1 MIAEIKADSEERMK
15 KSAAALEDEFN
26 RLRTGR
32 ASAALVDKIQ
42 VSYYGAATPLNQV
55 ASISVPEARL
65 IVIQPWDKNV
75 LPEIEKA
82 IQKSELNLNPNNDG
96 KVIRINIPAL
106 TEERRKELVK
116 GAKASAEN
124 ARVAVRNIRRDA
136 IDKLKKEQKNGE
148 LTEDELKAAE
158 TDMQTLTDK
167 YIGEVN
173 KILDAKEKEIMESEM
188 ADEKQPDQM
197 CRHIAVIM
205 DGNGRWAKQRGKIRS
220 FGHKEGLKATKRLLH
235 YASERG
241 LKYLTL
247 YAFSTENW
255 KRAEEE
261 VSYLMNLIHIHL
273 RKEMKF
279 YKKNHIRLRFIGDLS
294 RLKPS
299 LQEEMRSVERD
310 TASYDGLTVQLA
322 INYGGRDE
330 LRRAVQKLIDSGKQ
344 EITEADIEAELD
356 TAGIPDPDLIIRTAG
371 EQRLSNFL
379 MWQSAYS
386 EFWYTPKLWPDFGPE
401 DFDEAV
407 AAFFRRD
414 RRYGGIK

>member
-1 MIAEIKADSEERMK
+1 
-15 KSAAALEDEFN
+15 
-26 RLRTGR
+26 
-32 ASAALVDKIQ
+32 
-42 VSYYGAATPLNQV
+42 
-55 ASISVPEARL
+55 
-65 IVIQPWDKNV
+65 
-75 LPEIEKA
+75 
-82 IQKSELNLNPNNDG
+82 
-96 KVIRINIPAL
+96 
-106 TEERRKELVK
+106 
-116 GAKASAEN
+116 
-124 ARVAVRNIRRDA
+124 
-136 IDKLKKEQKNGE
+136 
-148 LTEDELKAAE
+148 
-158 TDMQTLTDK
+158 
-167 YIGEVN
+167 
-173 KILDAKEKEIMESEM
+173 M

-235 YASERG
+235 YAAGRG

-279 YKKNHIRLRFIGDLS
+279 YKKNRIRLRFIGDLS

-310 TASYDGLTVQLA
+310 TAVYDGLTVQLA

-330 LRRAVQKLIDSGKQ
+330 LRRAVQKLIDSGKR
-344 EITEADIEAELD
+344 EISEADIEAGLD

-386 EFWYTPKLWPDFGPE
+386 EFY
-401 DFDEAV
+401 V
-407 AAFFRRD
+407 AKRLQRVLVHAETVARFRPR
-414 RRYGGIK
+414 GF